1 MLQAKKAYRKKRN
14 HSDSD
19 SDEDDDYRIFVAP
32 TDVSVAWGRER
43 QAPRRSLRE
52 HTKKKIYYQEEE
64 LEREDE
70 KYQNEV
76 KEMKSKCREWRQRK
90 KRTEFSRYLLR
101 EELLGYKRVG
111 VVGVCEE

>member
-1 MLQAKKAYRKKRN
+1 M
-14 HSDSD
+14 
-19 SDEDDDYRIFVAP
+19 
-32 TDVSVAWGRER
+32 
-43 QAPRRSLRE
+43 
-52 HTKKKIYYQEEE
+52 
-64 LEREDE
+64 EREDE

>member
-1 MLQAKKAYRKKRN
+1 MNL
-14 HSDSD
+14 
-19 SDEDDDYRIFVAP
+19 
-32 TDVSVAWGRER
+32 
-43 QAPRRSLRE
+43 
-52 HTKKKIYYQEEE
+52 YQQYVQVLSPQDPGMQKLTEWV
-64 LEREDE
+64 
-70 KYQNEV
+70 NEV

>member
-1 MLQAKKAYRKKRN
+1 MTRTTTIG
-14 HSDSD
+14 
-19 SDEDDDYRIFVAP
+19 IFVAP
-32 TDVSVAWGRER
+32 TDVGVAWRRER

-76 KEMKSKCREWRQRK
+76 KEMNEERK
-90 KRTEFSRYLLR
+90 DENEVLGKIELITGGRYRPVGSERCVKRRGRTRTRRSWS
-101 EELLGYKRVG
+101 
-111 VVGVCEE
+111 C

>member
-32 TDVSVAWGRER
+32 TDVGVAWRRER
-43 QAPRRSLRE
+43 QAPRRSLPE
-52 HTKKKIYYQEEE
+52 HTKKTSYSQEEE

-76 KEMKSKCREWRQRK
+76 KEMNEERKDENEVLGKIELITGGRYRPVGAGTVREA
-90 KRTEFSRYLLR
+90 
-101 EELLGYKRVG
+101 
-111 VVGVCEE
+111 